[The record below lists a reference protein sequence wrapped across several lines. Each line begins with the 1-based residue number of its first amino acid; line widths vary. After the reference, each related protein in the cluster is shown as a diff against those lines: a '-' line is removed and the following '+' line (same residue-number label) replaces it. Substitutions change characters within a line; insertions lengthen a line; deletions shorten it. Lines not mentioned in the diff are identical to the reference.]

1 MKHRMHLRLAVFTAI
16 LIAAFVIV
24 SGCAPGGAAT
34 RPVAAAA
41 PASAAST
48 AALDG
53 FPSSAPAPGPAPQ
66 LSVPT
71 PSAQTLA
78 NGLQVISVRRAGLP
92 LVTAQLVLRSGGEMD
107 PSRLAGL
114 ADLTANLLSKGAGG
128 RSAPQIAAAAEAL
141 GGSLSAAAGWDESAV
156 GITVTT
162 PKLPQA
168 LHLLAE
174 VVCRPDFSAA
184 ELKRAKAQA
193 TDDLRLMLS
202 RPTALAS
209 LAASRG
215 VFGSGAY
222 GHSRSGTP
230 ASIARITRAEVQQL
244 HERLYR
250 PDNAILILT
259 GDVTPAH
266 ALQLAQASFGHWQKP
281 ALPLP
286 LRPVGSTASRLPAVL
301 LIDQRGAGQAGVI
314 AAHAAPPRRHADYY
328 AGLVANAV
336 LGGSY
341 SARLNEEIRIKRGLS
356 YGASSRLEPLGDAGL
371 WLAAAQTKNPSAPQV
386 VALMLGE
393 FKRLG
398 SQLVDPQEL
407 AARKAALIGAY
418 GRSLETTVGLAEQ
431 VGKLA
436 VYGLP
441 LDGIGQYIAR
451 VQAVTPQQVETYA
464 HKYLDAAGSKVV
476 VVGDAARF
484 AAAIRQA
491 YPQAELLQSTALDL
505 DSPSLQPPAGK
516 GASH

>member
-505 DSPSLQPPAGK
+505 DSPSLQPPAGQ
-516 GASH
+516 GAAH